1 MKKNLLIIGGAV
13 IVVGLLVAAWV
24 YVMFFGT
31 PRELP
36 NFADT
41 FDFGFG
47 QSEGE
52 APAQI
57 EPVIATSTPT
67 PTVNVAGKPLR
78 QLTTRPVI
86 GYRELTQTSTSAN
99 PVLLYAESGTGHI
112 YSIDLK
118 TGIEE
123 RRSGTTIVEA
133 AEAVFSA
140 DGRYVV
146 YRSGYNRV
154 ARTVVGTLSS
164 TSDSLTVAE
173 LGDQAENVTIEGN
186 EILFYSVRG
195 TTATGKSRN
204 LRTGASK
211 TLFTVPISDPVVL
224 WGGGETADHFIY
236 PKPSYL
242 LPGYVYKVGAG
253 GSLTRLPISGFGL
266 SAFRSGPFVAI
277 GTVEPGSGRYETTI
291 FDTSDN
297 TSIGG
302 LGTFIPEKCTSSPQ
316 SYGKFWCGEGQS
328 SVPFGYPDTWHR
340 GEYVASDNISEL
352 NLGATSTQITPVVNT
367 NLDSGRTIDGVDFG
381 TGPSGSSL
389 FFINRLD
396 NTLWLYEL
404 SK

>member
-13 IVVGLLVAAWV
+13 LVVGLLVAAWV

-47 QSEGE
+47 GGGE
-52 APAQI
+52 AVTPAP
-57 EPVIATSTPT
+57 EPVVATSTPT

-86 GYRELTQTSTSAN
+86 GYRELTQMSTSAN

-112 YSIDLK
+112 YSIDLI
-118 TGIEE
+118 TGVEE

-173 LGDQAENVTIEGN
+173 LGDQAENVHIEGN
-186 EILFYSVRG
+186 ETLFYSVRG

-204 LRTGASK
+204 LRTGAAK

-224 WGGGETADHFIY
+224 WGSGETADHFIY

-253 GSLTRLPISGFGL
+253 SGLTRLPISGFGL
-266 SAFRSGPFVAI
+266 SAFRSGSLIGI
-277 GTVEPGSGRYETTI
+277 GTLNNEQQLSVSVVDTNGQGRAVTGFT
-291 FDTSDN
+291 
-297 TSIGG
+297 G
-302 LGTFIPEKCTSSPQ
+302 LPEKCAGISSER
-316 SYGKFWCGEGQS
+316 FWCVRYN
-328 SVPFGYPDTWHR
+328 SVTGFGFPDSWHR
-340 GEYVASDNISEL
+340 GEVTFSESL
-352 NLGATSTQITPVVNT
+352 YRHENMATSSSETLLSDFN
-367 NLDSGRTIDGVDFG
+367 SSAGRPIDAASV
-381 TGPSGSSL
+381 TVSESEKHV